1 MALSWSMDK
10 IGPICRSAED
20 CALVFEA
27 IYGPDGKD
35 STVADVPFNWDPG
48 VRLADLRIGYLKSAF
63 DQERE
68 RQANDDRAL
77 DALRSLGADLIP
89 IELPDYPIE
98 AMSFILS
105 AEAAAAFDE
114 LTRGNRDDL
123 LVRQTKDAWPNVLRQ
138 ARLIPAVEYIQAN
151 RLRTLVM
158 RAMAELM
165 AEVDVYV
172 GFGGTDLLLTNLTGH
187 PAVVAPTGVTAQGT
201 PTSITFTGRL
211 YGEATALAAAKAFQ
225 EATDFHLRKP
235 PLDFSY

>member
-48 VRLADLRIGYLKSAF
+48 VRLGELRIGYLKSVF
-63 DQERE
+63 DQEGE
-68 RQANDDRAL
+68 RKANDDRAL
-77 DALRSLGADLIP
+77 DVLRSLGAELIA

-98 AMSFILS
+98 TMSFILA
-105 AEAAAAFDE
+105 AEAAAAFDD
-114 LTRGNRDDL
+114 LTRSDRDDL

-158 RAMAELM
+158 RAMAGIM
-165 AEVDVYV
+165 AEVDMYV
-172 GFGGTDLLLTNLTGH
+172 GFGGTDLLLTNMTGH
-187 PAVVAPTGVTAQGT
+187 PAVVVPTGVTAQGA
-201 PTSITFTGRL
+201 PTSITFTSRL
-211 YGEATALAAAKAFQ
+211 YEEATALAAAKAFQ
-225 EATDFHLRKP
+225 DATDFHLLKP
-235 PLDFSY
+235 PMDFP